1 MNDPSSL
8 LRRPITADSA
18 IMNPIEKII
27 ALKSGIYFNFF
38 IPGRN
43 LQIFNLDAKVKI
55 TAHAM
60 HEDVVF
66 WKWISNDMLGLVTD
80 TAVYHWS
87 SSQASAAPQKVFL
100 LLMKRSLIETRI

>member
-1 MNDPSSL
+1 M
-8 LRRPITADSA
+8 
-18 IMNPIEKII
+18 
-27 ALKSGIYFNFF
+27 
-38 IPGRN
+38 
-43 LQIFNLDAKVKI
+43 QIFNLDAKVKI

-87 SSQASAAPQKVFL
+87 SSQASAAPQKVGINFNK
-100 LLMKRSLIETRI
+100 KRSLIETRI